1 MRQGKFFKIFHIFH
15 KFFNFL
21 TFRADFNDEKIQIS
35 EEMKKLLK
43 LIFERDPNKR
53 ITAQKIAEYPWL
65 NQ

>member
-1 MRQGKFFKIFHIFH
+1 MRQGKFLKIL
-15 KFFNFL
+15 KF
-21 TFRADFNDEKIQIS
+21 FRADFNDEKIQIS